1 MINVNHILEK
11 VNRISKDSNL
21 KMKNFFMVSRFAGDN
36 QRPLYNIHI
45 MHPYGYEHIVQF
57 CPR

>member
-36 QRPLYNIHI
+36 QKATL
-45 MHPYGYEHIVQF
+45 
-57 CPR
+57 